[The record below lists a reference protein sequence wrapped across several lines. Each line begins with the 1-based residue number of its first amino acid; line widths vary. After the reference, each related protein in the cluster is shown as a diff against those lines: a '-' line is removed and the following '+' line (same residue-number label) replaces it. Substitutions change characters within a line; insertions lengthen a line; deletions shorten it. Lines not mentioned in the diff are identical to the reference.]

1 MRRRRNMA
9 VGIVLLG
16 ICSMAGLQ
24 PSLMAD
30 GLSSETSQRDEGADR
45 GASPTKI
52 QNSLKRLMSEAGDEP
67 SLNVQLDSS
76 RHTAFPVTA
85 ALTPKGFR
93 VVIDVRNVD
102 AVSEIRSAIADLG
115 GQVEGVARSRIQ
127 ARLTSSTIAELAK
140 EPDVRF
146 IRLPMSPVPRDP
158 QLTAQAAAAEDEV
171 RSEGLD
177 AIGVAPW
184 HEIGLNGQ
192 GVRVGIIDSGFKD
205 YADRLGSELPA
216 EHSVS
221 TRSFRPDEDIECSNC
236 SETAQYHGLGT
247 AEVVH
252 DVAPRS
258 ELFLSNFQTDVQ
270 FERSVD
276 WMIERNVDVINTSLG
291 FSSGCF
297 RKGGGIFEPIIQR
310 ARDAGIT
317 WATSAGNEA
326 NNHWQ
331 GTYADPDDDGRHN
344 FTAKDNTFTVETK
357 LVEASANGQDV
368 AAAILNF
375 TLSWDAP
382 CTGADLAYDVRIIP
396 EDKEADPARGSWT
409 WRPGIPIRSTFKVF
423 RFDAAQV
430 GETKRFQVVITKTDP
445 DAPDVPLDMLIRSCK
460 DCVEGDFN
468 YLTRDGSV
476 SILEPSISPNAL
488 TVGARH
494 HDPEAC
500 GELCPEG
507 SLLSYSSRGPTKDG
521 RIKPD
526 VAAPTHVS
534 TTPFGAWS
542 PTGDNQNPGFTGTSA
557 ASPHA
562 AGAAA
567 LLQQAMPDGSPNEIM
582 DALKRRAEDL
592 GSPGA
597 DNLYGA
603 GGLTMGPLPLDPS
616 KLNVTSITPGRAAV
630 GQRID
635 ATIQGTGLTDAMD
648 VVFEGEG
655 VTASIRDSAT
665 DNELPITI
673 SVASSAELGPRSF
686 RVIGESQEAP
696 SGRASLTVIGRPS
709 FDVSEQRLTYEVTVG
724 DRGAP
729 IRNISITNRSDGSLD
744 WTARTTKS
752 WVTVNPTSGSTPSK
766 VRVLLNPRDLG
777 PGRHKAQIV
786 LKAET
791 ATNSPFRIDVVLD
804 VAKPEIGVEPG
815 RLRFETSLGES
826 PESRVLQIRN
836 AGSGTL
842 SWTAEPQASWINVN
856 ASSGSGR
863 FELVVSIDAEEL
875 QPGTHQSSIRIGS
888 EQAAVDA
895 VTVPVVIRVQGPS
908 ELIAVAFERIA
919 FEPPEAWRRVVGQA
933 CVTYLNASDDVAR
946 VRLTPTDADPRT
958 YHVPSGNKVVVCGHV
973 ANIDTRSDN

>member
-1 MRRRRNMA
+1 MRRHRNIA
-9 VGIVLLG
+9 IGLVLLG
-16 ICSMAGLQ
+16 ICSMAGPQ
-24 PSLMAD
+24 PLMAD
-30 GLSSETSQRDEGADR
+30 GLTSETSQRDERAER
-45 GASPTKI
+45 RASPSKI

-67 SLNVQLDSS
+67 SLDVQLDSS
-76 RHTAFPVTA
+76 QHPAFAMTD
-85 ALTPKGFR
+85 ALTPEGFR
-93 VVIDVRNVD
+93 VVIDVRNDD
-102 AVSEIRSAIADLG
+102 AVSGIRSAIADRG

-127 ARLTSSTIAELAK
+127 ARLASSTIAELAK
-140 EPDVRF
+140 ERDVRF
-146 IRLPMSPVPRDP
+146 IRFPMSPVPRDP
-158 QLTAQAAAAEDEV
+158 QLTAQAAASEDEV

-216 EHSVS
+216 EHGVS
-221 TRSFRPDEDIECSNC
+221 TRSFRPDGDIECSNC
-236 SETAQYHGLGT
+236 PETGQYHGLGT

-276 WMIERNVDVINTSLG
+276 WMIEQNVDVINTSLG
-291 FSSGCF
+291 FPSGCF
-297 RKGGGIFEPIIQR
+297 RKGGGIFEPVIQE

-317 WATSAGNEA
+317 WAASAGNEA
-326 NNHWQ
+326 NIHWQ
-331 GTYADPDDDGRHN
+331 GTYTDPDNDGRHN
-344 FTAKDNTFTVETK
+344 FTAEDNTFTVEAE
-357 LVEASANGQDV
+357 LVAARANGQEI
-368 AAAILNF
+368 ATATLNF

-396 EDKEADPARGSWT
+396 EDEEADPARGSWT
-409 WRPGIPIRSTFKVF
+409 WRPGIPIRSTFDVF
-423 RFDAAQV
+423 RFDADQV
-430 GETKRFQVVITKTDP
+430 GETKTFQVVITKTDP
-445 DAPDVPLDMLIRSCK
+445 EAPDVPLDMLIRSCEA
-460 DCVEGDFN
+460 CVEGDFD

-488 TVGARH
+488 TVGAQH

-521 RIKPD
+521 RTKPD

-534 TTPFGAWS
+534 TTPFGAWT
-542 PTGDNQNPGFTGTSA
+542 PTGDSQNAGFTGTSA

-567 LLQQAMPDGSPNEIM
+567 LLQQATPDGPPSEII

-592 GSPGA
+592 GAPGA

-603 GGLTMGPLPLDPS
+603 GGLAMGPLPVDPS
-616 KLNVTSITPGRAAV
+616 ELNVTSLTPGRVVV
-630 GQRID
+630 GQQID
-635 ATIQGTGLTDAMD
+635 ATIRGTGLTSATD
-648 VVFEGEG
+648 VIFEGAG
-655 VTASIRDSAT
+655 VTASIRDGTTA
-665 DNELPITI
+665 NELPITI

-686 RVIGESQEAP
+686 RVIGESQEAA
-696 SGRASLTVIGRPS
+696 SGRASLAVIGRPS
-709 FDVSEQRLTYEVTVG
+709 FDVSEDRLAYEFTVG
-724 DRGAP
+724 DRGVP
-729 IRNISITNRSDGSLD
+729 IRNVSITNRGDGSLD
-744 WTARTTKS
+744 WTARTTRS
-752 WVTVNPTSGSTPSK
+752 WLTVNPTSGSTPSEI
-766 VRVLLNPRDLG
+766 RVLLNPRDLDPG
-777 PGRHKAQIV
+777 PHEAQIV
-786 LKAET
+786 LEAET
-791 ATNSPFRIDVVLD
+791 AINSPFRIDVVLD
-804 VAKPEIGVEPG
+804 VQRPEIGVEPD

-842 SWTAEPQASWINVN
+842 RWTAEPQASWINVN

-863 FELVVSIDAEEL
+863 SELVVSIDAEEL
-875 QPGTHQSSIRIGS
+875 QPGTHQGSIRIGAD
-888 EQAAVDA
+888 QAAVDA
-895 VTVPVVIRVQGPS
+895 VTVPVTVRVQGPS
-908 ELIAVAFERIA
+908 KLIAVAFERIA

-933 CVTYLNASDDVAR
+933 CVTYRNMSDDVAR

-958 YHVPSGNKVVVCGHV
+958 YHVPPSNDVVVCGHV
-973 ANIDTRSDN
+973 ANIDTRRDN